1 MKKKSAKSSTPET
14 LDLGDILP
22 KDASAVDV
30 FLLLAEMESN
40 LGGCFSMQFDPDF
53 LRTLAR
59 EVQELQ
65 SLRNRVLE

>member
-1 MKKKSAKSSTPET
+1 MKKKTAKSSTPET
-14 LDLGDILP
+14 FDIGDILP
-22 KDASAVDV
+22 KDASAVDM
-30 FLLLAEMESN
+30 FLFLAQIESD

-65 SLRNRVLE
+65 DLRNRVLE

>member
-1 MKKKSAKSSTPET
+1 MKKKTPKSPTPET
-14 LDLGDILP
+14 FDIGDILP
-22 KDASAVDV
+22 KHASAVDV

-59 EVQELQ
+59 EVQDLQ

>member
-1 MKKKSAKSSTPET
+1 MKKKAAKPPTPET

-30 FLLLAEMESN
+30 FLFLAQIESD

-59 EVQELQ
+59 EVQGLQ